1 MPDPI
6 VFVPSASMAA
16 TLLQVPAFPGELFA
30 PRMPEAIGDV
40 AQAEWGAV
48 PLWSAPKPGVWV
60 GVGEVQG
67 ELAYSL
73 TVRARPDFVDFSVL
87 MTNKST
93 RPWSRGIAFNCF
105 RCDLS
110 PSISDPECVRHWVR
124 SNGTF
129 RRLHELHRDVASRPT
144 IQVYPVEG
152 GPDIA
157 SLPFVNDMAATSAA
171 VVEGWMAIQSRDGA
185 RLAAVVSKPALFVFQ
200 NMEYSCI
207 HSALDLGSLQPGQS
221 ARGFTRVYLVESSLE
236 QWYDRMRS
244 ELG

>member
-1 MPDPI
+1 MPSPI
-6 VFVPSASMAA
+6 VFVPGGTMAA
-16 TLLQVPAFPGELFA
+16 ALEQVPAFPGETFA

-40 AQAEWGAV
+40 AHAEWGAV
-48 PLWSAPKPGVWV
+48 PTWSAPKPGVWV
-60 GVGEVQG
+60 GVGGIPGEV
-67 ELAYSL
+67 AYSL

-110 PSISDPECVRHWVR
+110 PSVGDPECVRHWVR
-124 SNGTF
+124 SDGSF
-129 RRLHELHRDVASRPT
+129 RRLHELHRNVGPRPT
-144 IQVYPVEG
+144 IQVYQVEG
-152 GPDIA
+152 GPPVT
-157 SLPFVNDMAATSAA
+157 SLPFVSDMAATSEA

-185 RLAAVVSKPALFVFQ
+185 RLAAVVSRPAMFLFQ

-207 HSALDLGSLQPGQS
+207 HSAVDLGSLQPGQS
-221 ARGFTRVYLVESSLE
+221 ARGMTRVYLVESSLE
-236 QWYDRMRS
+236 LWYDRMRS